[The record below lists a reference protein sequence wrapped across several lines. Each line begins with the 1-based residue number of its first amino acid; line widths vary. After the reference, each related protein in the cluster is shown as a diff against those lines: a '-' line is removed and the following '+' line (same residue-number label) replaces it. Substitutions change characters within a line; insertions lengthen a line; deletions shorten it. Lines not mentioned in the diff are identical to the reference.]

1 MKDAVMEV
9 AAGTADAC
17 IIDYITA
24 LGMIGEGTSFEGLA
38 VDKNFAFGEEEYGI
52 AFRKGS
58 DLTAKVN
65 AAIEE
70 LKKNGK
76 LEEIANKYKLGEQ
89 LIK

>member
-1 MKDAVMEV
+1 MVKNFINDLIYASVIV
-9 AAGTADAC
+9 V
-17 IIDYITA
+17 
-24 LGMIGEGTSFEGLA
+24 EGLA